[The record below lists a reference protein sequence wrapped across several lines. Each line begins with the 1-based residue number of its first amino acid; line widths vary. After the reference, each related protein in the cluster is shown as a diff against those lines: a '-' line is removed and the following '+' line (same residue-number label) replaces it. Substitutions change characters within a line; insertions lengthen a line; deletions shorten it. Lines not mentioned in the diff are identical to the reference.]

1 MRILLT
7 NDDGIYAKGMY
18 SLYLE
23 LADKHQVVIV
33 APESEQSAVGHAL
46 TLYNPL
52 RVKKIKRNGEF
63 YGYGVNGTPAD
74 CVKIAFH
81 EIMKSP
87 PDTVISG
94 INLGPNVGINVLYS
108 GTVSAA
114 TEGAILGIP
123 SIAVSLNTYKDPDFG
138 FASSFTKRLVDLIHK
153 NVKGS
158 DPTCLARRAKRARLA
173 AKRARRAESV
183 CLRPGLTPLLNVNIP
198 AVKREMI
205 RGIAITRQGTSHF
218 MERFEKRIDPRDNTY
233 YWQAGESYM
242 GDADEDTDIKALAN
256 HMISITPLQYDLTCH
271 KEIECLRGWKIEI

>member
-23 LADKHQVVIV
+23 LVDKHQVVIV

-52 RVKKIKRNGEF
+52 RVKKIKRNGGF

-87 PDTVISG
+87 PDMVISG

-123 SIAVSLNTYKDPDFG
+123 SIAISLNTYKDPDFG
-138 FASSFTKRLVDLIHK
+138 FASSFTKRLVELIHK
-153 NVKGS
+153 N
-158 DPTCLARRAKRARLA
+158 
-173 AKRARRAESV
+173 
-183 CLRPGLTPLLNVNIP
+183 GLTNGVCLNVNIP
-198 AVKREMI
+198 AVEREMI
-205 RGIAITRQGTSHF
+205 RGIAITRQGTSRF

-233 YWQAGESYM
+233 YWQAGEAPVR
-242 GDADEDTDIKALAN
+242 DEDEDTDIKALAN

-271 KEIECLRGWKIEI
+271 KEIEHLRGWKIEV

>member
-7 NDDGIYAKGMY
+7 NDDGIYAKGMH

-23 LADKHQVVIV
+23 LADKHHVVIV

-81 EIMKSP
+81 EIMESSP
-87 PDTVISG
+87 DMVISG

-123 SIAVSLNTYKDPDFG
+123 SIAVSLNTYKDPDFS

-158 DPTCLARRAKRARLA
+158 DPTG
-173 AKRARRAESV
+173 SV

-205 RGIAITRQGTSHF
+205 RGIAITRQGISRF
-218 MERFEKRIDPRDNTY
+218 VERFEKRIDPRDNTY
-233 YWQAGESYM
+233 YWQAGHVRYNHLKLSNVAGEALM
-242 GDADEDTDIKALAN
+242 RDEDGDTDIKALAN
-256 HMISITPLQYDLTCH
+256 CMISITPLQYDLTCH